1 MDINGD
7 GSADVVLA
15 GLRAST
21 AGFVA
26 VYRNQGGGKLAGT
39 PQILEV
45 PDTVDDLQLA
55 DMDRDG
61 AVDVV
66 GISASAGLLLLVFN
80 DGQGNFSLDKAFA
93 LSLPAGTAATTV
105 SVGNVLGDIYPDIVI
120 GSNANPASTAGLLFY
135 QGSSTGIGFT
145 GGLDQGLTLFGNI
158 LMRDLDG
165 DGRDDLVYAQTKPG
179 AQPNQL
185 VSNLQVLL
193 SDGAGIFTYRP
204 TLSTASGAYPQVAAL
219 DLNGDSLLDLVVSG
233 VFMPNMLSGKVLSVF
248 GNQGGASF
256 PSVRT
261 EYSTNPQ
268 PYTMAVGD
276 FNRDGRSDLVVAH
289 ILKEGQ
295 GRVSVLIN
303 LGSGQGFADVP
314 LQPSYLIGF
323 GDNYVAATD
332 FNGDGKSDFAVVSRG
347 VPKIMQPAQLQVF
360 LNTSL

>member
-1 MDINGD
+1 
-7 GSADVVLA
+7 
-15 GLRAST
+15 
-21 AGFVA
+21 
-26 VYRNQGGGKLAGT
+26 
-39 PQILEV
+39 
-45 PDTVDDLQLA
+45 
-55 DMDRDG
+55 
-61 AVDVV
+61 
-66 GISASAGLLLLVFN
+66 
-80 DGQGNFSLDKAFA
+80 
-93 LSLPAGTAATTV
+93 
-105 SVGNVLGDIYPDIVI
+105 VLGDVYPDIVI
-120 GSNANPASTAGLLFY
+120 GSSANPASTAALLFY

-145 GGLDQGLTLFGNI
+145 GGLDQGLTLFGNM
-158 LMRDLDG
+158 LQRDLDG
-165 DGRDDLVYAQTKPG
+165 DGRDDIVYAQTKPG

-185 VSNLQVLL
+185 VSNLQVVL
-193 SDGAGIFTYRP
+193 SDGAGSFTYRP

-219 DLNGDSLLDLVVSG
+219 DLNGDSLLDLVASG

-256 PSVRT
+256 PAVRS

-347 VPKIMQPAQLQVF
+347 VPKITQPAQLQVF